1 MDEHSKM
8 GTKREAGAVQAGA
21 CSQASFYY
29 VKGRTVAL
37 FLVPRTRDPK
47 YLVAAKKKNVE
58 EDGN

>member
-21 CSQASFYY
+21 CSQASFYN

-47 YLVAAKKKNVE
+47 YVAAAKKNVE